1 MIKDRTLPLNCT
13 FVESDWRILASH
25 WYPIAESITVGVE
38 PIKAMLLDEPL
49 VVYRIGEELIVARD
63 VCPHRGVPL
72 SMGEERRPRSGLS
85 VPRLALRSRRQV
97 QQGSGKPQWIHPKP
111 YAALHVSC
119 GRALWTDLDVPRS
132 SERSSRHTEHASL
145 GGCRVS
151 ANCLPSFRR

>member
-72 SMGEERRPRSGLS
+72 SMGKSDGQGVVCPYHGLRFGHGGKCNK
-85 VPRLALRSRRQV
+85 VPASPN
-97 QQGSGKPQWIHPKP
+97 GSIPSLSLIHI
-111 YAALHVSC
+111 
-119 GRALWTDLDVPRS
+119 
-132 SERSSRHTEHASL
+132 
-145 GGCRVS
+145 
-151 ANCLPSFRR
+151 